1 MRATDA
7 PLPSRR
13 SAALSS
19 EQPSR
24 PRQVPQ
30 ASARPRRWA
39 HGLLGLLC
47 IGLASWALA
56 CGGAGGG
63 SLADTGGVSGT
74 GISQGSIS
82 AFGSIFVNGVEWDL
96 GDATIRIDG
105 TPASENDLRL
115 GMVVR
120 VEGDFGD
127 DGLTGSALSVDFDAE
142 IKGPIA
148 TDPVLTPGLLTQKT
162 FEVLGQTI
170 RVDEGTTIFDDG
182 ASFAGLARD
191 QVVEVSGFVD
201 DTGTLRATRVELEGE
216 FPTDDDVELRG
227 TVSTLM
233 TDPDGTGSFNLG
245 PIMVHFDGTTSFSDV
260 TPQTLA
266 NGDFVEVEGFIRQ
279 GTEEEVDAVE
289 IELEQKGFG
298 DDDLEQ
304 AELEGIVTN
313 FVGLADFRVA
323 GIPVDASNAILDP
336 ATATIANGDLVEVE
350 GRLES
355 GVLIASRVELEDDD
369 DDDDDDDEA
378 ESVQIEAAVSSLDG
392 TTRSLTILG
401 IRVEADG
408 DTLLED
414 DRDEEPNFR
423 FEDIL
428 PGDWLQIEGLRT
440 GPATVVASSIERDD
454 DGDDVRLEGPVTS
467 LDGATSSVEVVDRLV
482 PIVPGTTVY
491 FDDQGV
497 EWTEAEFFRSPGLL
511 MPTDRLS
518 VIDFEALDP
527 GLLGEADEV
536 AISND

>member
-1 MRATDA
+1 MRATDS
-7 PLPSRR
+7 PLPSER
-13 SAALSS
+13 SAALGF
-19 EQPSR
+19 EQAAR
-24 PRQVPQ
+24 LMQVQQ
-30 ASARPRRWA
+30 ASARPRRWT

-47 IGLASWALA
+47 AGLACWALA

-96 GDATIRIDG
+96 GEATIRIDDE
-105 TPASENDLRL
+105 PASESDLRL

-148 TDPVLTPGLLTQKT
+148 SDPVQTPGVPTQKT

-182 ASFAGLARD
+182 ASFAGLAQD

-227 TVSTLM
+227 TVSNLT
-233 TDPDGTGSFNLG
+233 TNPDDTGSFDLG
-245 PIMVHFDGTTSFSDV
+245 PITVRFDGTTSFSDL

-266 NGDFVEVEGFIRQ
+266 NGDFVEVEGVLRST
-279 GTEEEVDAVE
+279 GDEVDAVE
-289 IELEQKGFG
+289 IELEQEDFG

-313 FVGLADFRVA
+313 FVSLADFRVA
-323 GIPVDASNAILDP
+323 GIPIDASSAILDP
-336 ATATIANGDLVEVE
+336 ATATIADGDRVEVE

-369 DDDDDDDEA
+369 DDDDFDDDP
-378 ESVQIEAAVSSLDG
+378 ESVQIEAAVSEVDAAA
-392 TTRSLTILG
+392 RALTILD

-423 FEDIL
+423 FEDIQ
-428 PGDWLQIEGLRT
+428 PGDWLQIQGLRT

-454 DGDDVRLEGPVTS
+454 DGEDVRLEGPVTS
-467 LDGATSSVEVVDRLV
+467 FDPAPPSVEVVDQPV
-482 PIVPGTTVY
+482 PIFSGTSY
-491 FDDQGV
+491 FDDLGV
-497 EWTEAEFFRSPGLL
+497 GRTEEEFFGLL
-511 MPTDRLS
+511 LSTDRLS
-518 VIDFEALDP
+518 VIDFDAADP